1 MAMAQRMKTGVLIL
15 VASVALTACATQPHK
30 ELSEVMVL
38 QQHAQAA
45 YAQGNLEQA
54 QKNYLQ
60 LTRILPND
68 EDTWFHLGNVYARIG
83 QPELAVNAYRHVL
96 QHNASHAKA
105 WHNLGIVLMQQAE
118 AALAQSARH
127 ARGNKALRDAS
138 LAMAHQ
144 LDKLV
149 QPAAPP
155 AAPVADG
162 QEE

>member
-1 MAMAQRMKTGVLIL
+1 MARHLKTSLLIL
-15 VASVALTACATQPHK
+15 IASIALAACATQPHQ
-30 ELSEVMVL
+30 ELSEVMLL

-45 YAQGNLEQA
+45 YAQGNLAQA
-54 QKNYLQ
+54 QEDYLK

-83 QPELAVNAYRHVL
+83 QPELAVHAYRHVL
-96 QHNASHAKA
+96 QHNAAHAKA

-127 ARGNKALRDAS
+127 ARGNKPLRDAS

-155 AAPVADG
+155 AAPAAG
-162 QEE
+162 TQEK

>member
-1 MAMAQRMKTGVLIL
+1 MAQRMKTGVLIL
-15 VASVALTACATQPHK
+15 VTSVALTACATQPHK

-155 AAPVADG
+155 AAPAADA